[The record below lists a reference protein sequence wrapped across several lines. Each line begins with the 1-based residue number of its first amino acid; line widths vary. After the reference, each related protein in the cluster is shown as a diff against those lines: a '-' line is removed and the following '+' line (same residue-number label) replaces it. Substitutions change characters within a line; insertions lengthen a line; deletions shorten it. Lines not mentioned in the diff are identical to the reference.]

1 MADISVF
8 SAQNS
13 PAKLVKLLLVVALF
27 FSVTI
32 LGLSSYAITTI
43 YSKQV
48 LQDTETNA
56 IKTSLSVLALE
67 KDHFLHPDANGDE
80 QLQIYPEDFQALDA
94 KMRALFAP
102 LDIVKIKIFSTQGE
116 ILYSTDHSIIGKR
129 DKENLRL
136 KAALAGGADSKLK
149 SKDEFTDLQGEK
161 RFEVDVVESYVP
173 IRNSLGMIVGAFEI
187 YQDITA
193 SNSRSHQG
201 VMNLLISLAL
211 ILVVAF
217 SLSFLV
223 VKIAAKEL
231 AKIQHKLHDM
241 ATLDSLT
248 GLYNRAVI
256 LEALEHQ
263 STPEQRAVVEA
274 PRSTFSLVMI
284 DIDHFKSINDAHGH
298 LVGDRVIAKV
308 ANSINEALRDCDQ
321 LGRYGG
327 EEFLLLLP
335 TTDLDGACSLAERIR
350 QHVESTQIE
359 VDQYRLSVTVS
370 LGVAT
375 SNISEAT
382 YEPILQRADEALYAA
397 KAAGRNRVS
406 YRKFEQQ
413 AFQFDDTQ

>member
-13 PAKLVKLLLVVALF
+13 PAKLLKLLLIVALF
-27 FSVTI
+27 FSITI
-32 LGLSSYAITTI
+32 LGLSSYAITAI

-67 KDHFLHPDANGDE
+67 KDNFLHPDADGNE

-116 ILYSTDHSIIGKR
+116 VLYSTDHSIIGKK

-136 KAALAGGADSKLK
+136 KAALAGGTDSKLK

-161 RFEVDVVESYVP
+161 RFAVDVVESYVP
-173 IRNSLGMIVGAFEI
+173 IHNSLGMIVGAFEI

-201 VMNLLISLAL
+201 AMNLLISLAL

-217 SLSFLV
+217 GLSFLV

-231 AKIQHKLHDM
+231 TKIQHKLHDM

-248 GLYNRAVI
+248 GLYNRAMI
-256 LEALEHQ
+256 LEALEHE
-263 STPEQRAVVEA
+263 SIPEQRAVEEA
-274 PRSTFSLVMI
+274 THSTFSLVMI
-284 DIDHFKSINDAHGH
+284 DIDHFKSVNDVYGH
-298 LVGDRVIAKV
+298 LVGDRVIVKV
-308 ANSINEALRDCDQ
+308 ANSISKALRDGDRI
-321 LGRYGG
+321 GRYGG

-335 TTDLDGACSLAERIR
+335 ATDLNGACSLAERIR
-350 QHVESTQIE
+350 QRVEETLIE
-359 VDQYRLSVTVS
+359 IDQHELSITIS

-375 SNISEAT
+375 SNAT
-382 YEPILQRADEALYAA
+382 ESTYKSVLQRADDALYAA
-397 KAAGRNRVS
+397 KQEGRNRVN
-406 YRKFEQQ
+406 YREFEQQ
-413 AFQFDDTQ
+413 AFQFDAEQ